1 MSLTISTYVLT
12 LTHLTPYQSAI
23 LSRPHLAAP
32 LTARSAT
39 LSWPHV
45 LAPPR
50 SPFFFSG
57 FISSQSCEFV
67 FMISVF
73 VFVTLK
79 GKIINLK
86 FVFGL

>member
-12 LTHLTPYQSAI
+12 LTHLTPYQSAT

-50 SPFFFSG
+50 SPFFFFLGS
-57 FISSQSCEFV
+57 FHLNHVSLC
-67 FMISVF
+67 
-73 VFVTLK
+73 L
-79 GKIINLK
+79 
-86 FVFGL
+86 

>member
-12 LTHLTPYQSAI
+12 LTHLTPYQSAT
-23 LSRPHLAAP
+23 LSRPHLAVP
-32 LTARSAT
+32 LTTRSAT

-50 SPFFFSG
+50 SPFFFFG

-67 FMISVF
+67 FMIFVF

>member
-12 LTHLTPYQSAI
+12 LTHLTPYQSTT
-23 LSRPHLAAP
+23 LSRPHLATA
-32 LTARSAT
+32 LTARLTT

-50 SPFFFSG
+50 PPFFFSS